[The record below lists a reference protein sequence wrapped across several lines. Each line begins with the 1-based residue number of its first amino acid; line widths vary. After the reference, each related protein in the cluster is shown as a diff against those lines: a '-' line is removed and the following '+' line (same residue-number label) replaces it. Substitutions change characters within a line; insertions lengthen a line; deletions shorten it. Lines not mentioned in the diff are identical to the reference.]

1 MILIITG
8 QQRSGTTMLRHLCH
22 SHPQIAVT
30 HEFGTFL
37 PVGRPYPDYARAVRQ
52 YNQSVRGAWGYVKT
66 FRAAW
71 QTHWCNTLF
80 TLLYLYY
87 LRRAGTDSVDFTAIE
102 SALQRLFKGA
112 TVVGDKLPVYRLTLP
127 QWVAHEQIRCLFI
140 YRDCRDVTSSFLAKK
155 RGDWQGQA
163 WAERWDSATKIAQR
177 WIQDLEQAEQLS
189 SRVFIIRYESLVMQP
204 EQVVPGLARW
214 LSVSAEGFNT
224 GILNP
229 RSIGKYKKGLTA
241 AELAEVMD
249 VAGPTLARLG
259 YV

>member
-8 QQRSGTTMLRHLCH
+8 QQRSGTTMLRYFCH

-37 PVGRPYPDYARAVRQ
+37 PVGRPYHDYAQAMRH
-52 YNQSVRGAWGYVKT
+52 YNQTVCGDWGYVKN
-66 FRAAW
+66 FPAAW
-71 QTHWCNTLF
+71 QTHWYNTLF
-80 TLLYLYY
+80 TLRYLYY
-87 LRRAGTDSVDFTAIE
+87 LRRVGTESVDFTAIE
-102 SALQRLFKGA
+102 SALKRLFKEA
-112 TVVGDKLPVYRLTLP
+112 TIVGDKLPVYRLTLP
-127 QWVAHEQIRCLFI
+127 QWVAHEQIRCLLI

-177 WIQDLEQAEQLS
+177 WIKDVEQAEQLGS
-189 SRVFIIRYESLVMQP
+189 GAFIIRYESLVTQP
-204 EQVVPGLARW
+204 EQVVPGLANW
-214 LSVSAEGFNT
+214 LGVSPEGFNT
-224 GILNP
+224 RILNP
-229 RSIGKYKKGLTA
+229 CSIGKYKEGLTT